1 MKNSFFNK
9 PIGNV
14 YLKPSLKSELSSQIL
29 YGEKFKI
36 ISKKKG
42 WIKIKTNFDKYSG
55 FIRNGFFINSFK
67 PTHKIC
73 LKKSTIYKKVKM
85 NFIKTQKS
93 LYFSSTIQNLENKNG
108 YIRFEKNKWIKKNDL
123 KKINHIEKN
132 YKKIL
137 KFFLNTKYLWGGKS
151 INGIDCSALIQLFFR
166 YNQKFFPRDTKDQIR
181 YCKKISKDF
190 RSGSIIFWKGHV
202 GLCLDK
208 KKIIHAYGPRKKV
221 LIMNTKKT
229 IDLIFKTA
237 KLKVKKISNIE
248 KY

>member
-14 YLKPSLKSELSSQIL
+14 YLKPSLKSDLSTQIL

-36 ISKKKG
+36 LSKNKG
-42 WIKIKTNFDKYSG
+42 WIKIKTDFDKYSG
-55 FIRNGFFINSFK
+55 FIRNGIFINSLK
-67 PTHKIC
+67 PTHKIF
-73 LKKSTIYKKVKM
+73 LTKSVIYKKVNV
-85 NFIKTQKS
+85 NFIKTQKN
-93 LYFSSTIQNLENKNG
+93 LYFSSTIQNLEYKNG
-108 YIRFEKNKWIKKNDL
+108 YIRFERNNWIKKKDV
-123 KKINHIEKN
+123 KKINHFEKN

-151 INGIDCSALIQLFFR
+151 VDGIDCSALIQLYFK

-181 YCKKISKDF
+181 YCKKINKNF
-190 RSGSIIFWKGHV
+190 KAGNLIFWKGHV
-202 GLCLDK
+202 GLCIDK
-208 KKIIHAYGPRKKV
+208 EKIIHAYGPSKKV

-229 IDLIFKTA
+229 INLISETA
-237 KLKVKKISNIE
+237 KLKIKKISNIK